1 MAQSNY
7 RLINATEVEAKFEKR
22 AKANSGTW
30 SGPAYAYA
38 LQELKDAPTVAAVP
52 AEEYNAL
59 KEKYSKLLETAN
71 VLDAALREY
80 QRKYGE

>member
-1 MAQSNY
+1 MPYNNC

-22 AKANSGTW
+22 ANSSAGTW

-38 LQELKDAPTVAAVP
+38 LEELKAAPTVAAVP

-71 VLDAALREY
+71 ILDTALREY
-80 QRKYGE
+80 QRRYGE

>member
-1 MAQSNY
+1 MPYNNC

-22 AKANSGTW
+22 ANSSAGTW

-38 LQELKDAPTVAAVP
+38 LEELKAAPTVAAVP

-59 KEKYSKLLETAN
+59 KEKYDKLKEKTDMLFA
-71 VLDAALREY
+71 VLHQHRA
-80 QRKYGE
+80 KNGE

>member
-1 MAQSNY
+1 MPLNNC
-7 RLINATEVEAKFEKR
+7 RLVNATELEAKFEKR
-22 AKANSGTW
+22 AKANAGTW
-30 SGPAYAYA
+30 SGPAYASA
-38 LQELKDAPTVAAVP
+38 LQELKEAPTVAAVP

-71 VLDAALREY
+71 ILDAALREY